1 MNLSLLKHLIAAYM
15 PWLLGRYWEEEEMAF
30 GGNDIRM

>member
-1 MNLSLLKHLIAAYM
+1 MNLSLLKHFIAAYM
-15 PWLLGRYWEEEEMAF
+15 PWLLGRYWEEEMAF